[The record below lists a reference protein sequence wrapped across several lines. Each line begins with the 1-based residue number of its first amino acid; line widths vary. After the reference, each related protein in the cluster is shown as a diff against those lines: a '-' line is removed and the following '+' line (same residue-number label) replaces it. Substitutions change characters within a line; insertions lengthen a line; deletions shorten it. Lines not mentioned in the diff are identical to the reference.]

1 MMAVRTVVRR
11 VESMVAQKVEW
22 TVELLA
28 VVMAA
33 WMAEL

>member
-1 MMAVRTVVRR
+1 MAVMMAVRR